1 MRRARRSGPG
11 RRPSRAAPVSQSTA
25 NGQEPS
31 VPRVIGL
38 TDRGSV
44 YRCGSAP
51 DFDRTSP
58 VASPQP
64 SACAGPGFGED
75 GFEGLV
81 HISEPADEH
90 LAGPGITLR
99 AGDALPVR
107 IVDVD
112 LPRRRI
118 VLTNRRVVARE

>member
-1 MRRARRSGPG
+1 M
-11 RRPSRAAPVSQSTA
+11 
-25 NGQEPS
+25 
-31 VPRVIGL
+31 PRVIGL
-38 TDRGSV
+38 TDRGSA

-90 LAGPGITLR
+90 LAGPDITLR
-99 AGDALPVR
+99 AGDALPVM
-107 IVDVD
+107 IVDAD
-112 LPRRRI
+112 LPRRRS

>member
-1 MRRARRSGPG
+1 MIEAEILGVEFLPERVSLSLKALRDDPMRLLTGQIGRTLVGPVTKVLPFG
-11 RRPSRAAPVSQSTA
+11 V
-25 NGQEPS
+25 
-31 VPRVIGL
+31 VVRVEE
-38 TDRGSV
+38 
-44 YRCGSAP
+44 A
-51 DFDRTSP
+51 
-58 VASPQP
+58 
-64 SACAGPGFGED
+64 ED

-81 HISEPADEH
+81 HISELADEH
-90 LAGPGITLR
+90 LAGPDITLR